1 MKRFLPLL
9 ILAGLLLG
17 QDLHFKNDNNET
29 IKIETGEKLQI
40 NNNKYTLIS
49 TDYSKQ
55 YLLVKKIILKY
66 KTP

>member
-1 MKRFLPLL
+1 MF
-9 ILAGLLLG
+9 G
-17 QDLHFKNDNNET
+17 QDLYFKNDNSEYVAGYNMQTNEI

-55 YLLVKKIILKY
+55 YLLVKNK
-66 KTP
+66 

>member
-1 MKRFLPLL
+1 MKLFLPLL
-9 ILAGLLLG
+9 ILTGFLFG
-17 QDLHFKNDNNET
+17 QDLHFKNVNNET
-29 IKIETGEKLQI
+29 IKIEIGKKLQI